1 MCDVPPFRVAE
12 QTFAQNFRPDCA
24 DLIYGLAQGPAGD
37 KRAFYIESLDPV
49 KKAAANIAYYTCDQ
63 YNNNLGLFS
72 PSNTFVAMDAR
83 VRAGGK
89 GEKNEPITADQRRF
103 YAGIR
108 NSRFNP
114 AQLFGNANRELD
126 HRLGKEGYAGVD
138 PDTLLIPGQDLTPF
152 ALQYKMVRMACKHGL
167 QHFAETYARKHRSVV
182 HFILDGVD
190 VDAVVEKVKRKGH
203 LGKESLPITY
213 SELRMCYRNWDLYS
227 QCVWFYRNL
236 QICQAPWVENAAG
249 WSGYSEQ
256 RREKWESLR
265 AHVSD
270 AIQKY
275 DKKSG
280 LFTKTSKETKDVISI
295 CRLLLKNNADL
306 TTLKHYVRW
315 FLGFIDVPPPVTN
328 YVGTVQQLSP
338 TSRFWKTLEEEY
350 MRWCQQY

>member
-1 MCDVPPFRVAE
+1 MLMCY
-12 QTFAQNFRPDCA
+12 
-24 DLIYGLAQGPAGD
+24 LHL
-37 KRAFYIESLDPV
+37 
-49 KKAAANIAYYTCDQ
+49 DQ

-83 VRAGGK
+83 VRAGGS

-114 AQLFGNANRELD
+114 TQLFGKQNRELD
-126 HRLGKEGYAGVD
+126 HRLGKEGYASVD

-236 QICQAPWVENAAG
+236 QICPAPWVENAAG
-249 WSGYSEQ
+249 WSGYGER
-256 RREKWESLR
+256 RREKWESLQ
-265 AHVSD
+265 AHVSE
-270 AIQKY
+270 AIQTY
-275 DKKSG
+275 DKNSG
-280 LFTKTSKETKDVISI
+280 IFTKTSKETKDVISI

-315 FLGFIDVPPPVTN
+315 FLGFIDVSPPPTN
-328 YVGTVQQLSP
+328 YVVTVQKLSA

-350 MRWCQQY
+350 MRWSQQY

>member
-1 MCDVPPFRVAE
+1 MDDDHQFRVAE

-24 DLIYGLAQGPAGD
+24 DLIYGLAQGSAGNQ
-37 KRAFYIESLDPV
+37 RELYVQSLDPV
-49 KKAAANIAYYTCDQ
+49 KEAAARIAYYTCDQ

-72 PSNTFVAMDAR
+72 PSNTFAEMDSR

-89 GEKNEPITADQRRF
+89 GEKNEPITAEQRRF

-114 AQLFGNANRELD
+114 SQLFGTQNRELG
-126 HRLGKEGYAGVD
+126 HRLAKEGYAGVD
-138 PDTLLIPGQDLTPF
+138 RDQLMNPDMDLTPF
-152 ALQYKMVRMACKHGL
+152 AVQYKMVRMACKHGL

-190 VDAVVEKVKRKGH
+190 VDAVLAKVKKSGH

-236 QICQAPWVENAAG
+236 RICPAPWVENAAG
-249 WSGYSEQ
+249 WSGYGEQ

-270 AIQKY
+270 AIEKY
-275 DKKSG
+275 DKQSG

-306 TTLKHYVRW
+306 TTLKHYIRW
-315 FLGFIDVPPPVTN
+315 FLGFIDVSPPATN
-328 YVGTVQQLSP
+328 YVVTVQQLSL

-350 MRWCQQY
+350 MRWCQRY

>member
-1 MCDVPPFRVAE
+1 
-12 QTFAQNFRPDCA
+12 
-24 DLIYGLAQGPAGD
+24 
-37 KRAFYIESLDPV
+37 
-49 KKAAANIAYYTCDQ
+49 
-63 YNNNLGLFS
+63 
-72 PSNTFVAMDAR
+72 MDAR
-83 VRAGGK
+83 VRAGGS

-114 AQLFGNANRELD
+114 TQLFGKPNRELD
-126 HRLGKEGYAGVD
+126 HRLGKEGYASVD
-138 PDTLLIPGQDLTPF
+138 PDTLLIPGEDLTPF

-236 QICQAPWVENAAG
+236 QICPAPWVENAAG
-249 WSGYSEQ
+249 WSGYGER

-265 AHVSD
+265 LHVSE
-270 AIQKY
+270 AIQTY
-275 DKKSG
+275 DKNSG
-280 LFTKTSKETKDVISI
+280 IFTRTSGATKNVIAI

-306 TTLKHYVRW
+306 STLKHYVRW
-315 FLGFIDVPPPVTN
+315 FLGFVDVSPPPTN
-328 YVGTVQQLSP
+328 YVVTVQKLSA